1 MPEVPEDWPA
11 TAVARRWLSGALAG
25 AVEAV
30 VTMPFELTKTTQQ
43 LGTTRV
49 TSKSTPY
56 ASTSSSRLGVWGT
69 MRYVVRHHGLA
80 GLYYGLNITLVQ
92 TAGKVG
98 IRFTAFEM
106 YRDFLSSI
114 GIPASTF
121 SAGCLAGGTE
131 AAIWITPCERL
142 KVLRQAQIGVRDP
155 IHTDWVSSIRTILR
169 QQGLRGLYRGL
180 WATVLRNGLSI
191 GVRMALYSHIR
202 EILRNVHGKQR
213 ASFDPLIA
221 GASVGAI
228 TTILNNPLDVIKSR
242 IQADAQGGRSKTLR
256 YTSTWGCVKMMVRG
270 EGVSSLLIRG
280 LPARLMKI
288 SLGQAVIFSTYEYA
302 QDLTRKLF

>member
-92 TAGKVG
+92 
-98 IRFTAFEM
+98 
-106 YRDFLSSI
+106 
-114 GIPASTF
+114 
-121 SAGCLAGGTE
+121 
-131 AAIWITPCERL
+131 
-142 KVLRQAQIGVRDP
+142 
-155 IHTDWVSSIRTILR
+155 
-169 QQGLRGLYRGL
+169 
-180 WATVLRNGLSI
+180 
-191 GVRMALYSHIR
+191 
-202 EILRNVHGKQR
+202 
-213 ASFDPLIA
+213 
-221 GASVGAI
+221 
-228 TTILNNPLDVIKSR
+228 
-242 IQADAQGGRSKTLR
+242 
-256 YTSTWGCVKMMVRG
+256 
-270 EGVSSLLIRG
+270 
-280 LPARLMKI
+280 
-288 SLGQAVIFSTYEYA
+288 
-302 QDLTRKLF
+302 